1 MAGQDRTLAETFKLW
16 GDALLEEIHKACPA
30 KVTAYDPLTNTI
42 VAKPVVKRPVQT
54 SDGVD
59 YEELPEIP
67 FVTVQWPRAG
77 GYVLTLPLIPG
88 DTVLL
93 VFTDFSLAEWRQT
106 GEESEPADVRRHSA
120 GWPIAIPGVFPDTSP
135 LSPLDAIAR
144 AAGMVIGRDGEPEQI
159 RIQSGLIQI
168 GATPFGAPI
177 QVDATAIALG
187 GVAAIDHVALATP
200 TNAGLA
206 GVQAAIV
213 AICSYLASLQA
224 ALNTHVHTGVTAG
237 AASSGAPG
245 TPFAGNPAA
254 PSAPATVA
262 ATLVKAV

>member
-1 MAGQDRTLAETFKLW
+1 VAGQDRTLAETFKVW

-42 VAKPVVKRPVQT
+42 VAKPVVKRPVAT
-54 SDGVD
+54 TDGVD
-59 YEELPEIP
+59 YEDLPEIP

-77 GYVLTLPLIPG
+77 GYVLTCPITPG

-93 VFTDFSLAEWRQT
+93 VFTDFSLAEWRAT
-106 GEESEPADVRRHSA
+106 GEVSEPADVRRHSA
-120 GWPIAIPGVFPDTSP
+120 GWPVAIPGVYADIA
-135 LSPLDAIAR
+135 PLDPLDIVAR
-144 AAGMVIGRDGEPEQI
+144 TTGMIIGRDGQPEQI
-159 RIQSGLIQI
+159 RIQPGLIQI
-168 GATPFGAPI
+168 GHTPFGAPI
-177 QVDATAIALG
+177 EISAAGIKLG
-187 GVAAIDHVALATP
+187 GILALDAVALATP

-206 GVQAAIV
+206 AVQAAIV
-213 AICSYLASLQA
+213 AICGYLASLQA
-224 ALNTHVHTGVTAG
+224 ALNSHVHTGVTAG

-245 TPFAGNPAA
+245 TPFAGVPSA